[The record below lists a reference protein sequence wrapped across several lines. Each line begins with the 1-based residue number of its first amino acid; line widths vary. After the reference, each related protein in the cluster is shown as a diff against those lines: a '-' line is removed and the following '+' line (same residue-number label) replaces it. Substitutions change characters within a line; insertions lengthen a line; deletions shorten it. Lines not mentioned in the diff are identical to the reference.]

1 MHKKMILRKGE
12 EVKMTTNKQR
22 TTIWLSPE
30 IFDSLDSI
38 TERNNCRSR
47 SELIE
52 NAIKFYDG
60 YTRSQENEYLPI
72 ALSSALNG
80 IVKTSE
86 DRIAR
91 VLFKNAVELAMM
103 MNVLSATAEI
113 DETTLRKLRA
123 KCIKDVKGTLGKINF
138 EEVYKYQNT

>member
-1 MHKKMILRKGE
+1 ME
-12 EVKMTTNKQR
+12 EKNKQR

-30 IFDSLDSI
+30 TFKSLD
-38 TERNNCRSR
+38 EMVKRGNCRSR

-52 NAIKFYDG
+52 KALKFYDG
-60 YTRSQENEYLPI
+60 YLRSTQENEFLPI
-72 ALSSALNG
+72 ALSSAMSG
-80 IVKTSE
+80 IVKSSE

-91 VLFKNAVELAMM
+91 VLFKNAVEIAMM

-113 DETTLRKLRA
+113 DEATLKKLRA

-138 EEVYKYQNT
+138 EDIYKYQNT

>member
-1 MHKKMILRKGE
+1 MNIVERIGSELSA
-12 EVKMTTNKQR
+12 NKQR

-30 IFDSLDSI
+30 VFQSLDVI
-38 TERNNCRSR
+38 AERNNCKSR

-52 NAIKFYDG
+52 KAIKFYDG
-60 YTRSQENEYLPI
+60 YTRSNENEYLPI
-72 ALSSALNG
+72 ALSSALSG

-86 DRIAR
+86 DHIAR

-113 DETTLRKLRA
+113 DNETLRKLRT

-138 EEVYKYQNT
+138 EDVYKYQNS

>member
-1 MHKKMILRKGE
+1 ME
-12 EVKMTTNKQR
+12 EKNKQR

-30 IFDSLDSI
+30 TFALLD
-38 TERNNCRSR
+38 EMVKRGNCRSR

-52 NAIKFYDG
+52 KALKFYNG
-60 YTRSQENEYLPI
+60 YLRSTQENEFLPI
-72 ALSSALNG
+72 ALSSAMSG
-80 IVKTSE
+80 IVKSSE

-91 VLFKNAVELAMM
+91 VLFKNAVEIAMM

-113 DETTLRKLRA
+113 DESTLKKLRA

-138 EEVYKYQNT
+138 EDIYKYQNT

>member
-1 MHKKMILRKGE
+1 MEEHK
-12 EVKMTTNKQR
+12 KQR
-22 TTIWLSPE
+22 TTIWLTPE
-30 IFDSLDSI
+30 TFDQLDGMVK
-38 TERNNCRSR
+38 RGNCRSR

-52 NAIKFYDG
+52 KALKFYDG
-60 YTRSQENEYLPI
+60 YLRTTQENEYLPI
-72 ALSSALNG
+72 ALSSALSG

-103 MNVLSATAEI
+103 MNVLSATAEV
-113 DETTLRKLRA
+113 DEATLKKLRA

-138 EEVYKYQNT
+138 EEIYKYQNT

>member
-1 MHKKMILRKGE
+1 MSA
-12 EVKMTTNKQR
+12 NKQR

-30 IFDSLDSI
+30 VFQSLDVI
-38 TERNNCRSR
+38 AERNNCKSR

-52 NAIKFYDG
+52 KAIKFYDG
-60 YTRSQENEYLPI
+60 YTRSNENEYLPI
-72 ALSSALNG
+72 ALSSALSG
-80 IVKTSE
+80 IVKMSE

-113 DETTLRKLRA
+113 DNETLRKLRT

-138 EEVYKYQNT
+138 EDVYKYQNS